1 MLIPIRCFTCG
12 EILADKWQPY
22 IILTNSMKNADEQ
35 NIDDDLNIKL
45 LQLTD
50 KMEKSVEGKV
60 LDEMNLHKMCC
71 RRMMLSNVSLI
82 SYIN

>member
-50 KMEKSVEGKV
+50 KMEKSV
-60 LDEMNLHKMCC
+60 
-71 RRMMLSNVSLI
+71 
-82 SYIN
+82 